1 MCMLCALAWSLC
13 NCSVFH
19 HAPLTVS
26 ATSGSGS
33 GGDNSGETT
42 SASLMARPG
51 PGPLGSGHVVFSN
64 CDRDGTHECLSLSI
78 FFLLLLSQHIFQ
90 YFIIY
95 RIVICMCGYC
105 QNAEAGCYLL
115 KLPAL

>member
-1 MCMLCALAWSLC
+1 MRFEGIDECASYVPSLAWSLC
-13 NCSVFH
+13 NCTVFH

-33 GGDNSGETT
+33 GGDNSGVTT

-64 CDRDGTHECLSLSI
+64 CDRE
-78 FFLLLLSQHIFQ
+78 
-90 YFIIY
+90 
-95 RIVICMCGYC
+95 V
-105 QNAEAGCYLL
+105 
-115 KLPAL
+115 P

>member
-1 MCMLCALAWSLC
+1 MLWAGVINDCDPRWYDWDTYWSLC

-42 SASLMARPG
+42 SASVMARPG

-64 CDRDGTHECLSLSI
+64 CDREGTH
-78 FFLLLLSQHIFQ
+78 
-90 YFIIY
+90 
-95 RIVICMCGYC
+95 
-105 QNAEAGCYLL
+105 
-115 KLPAL
+115 